1 MILRA
6 KYLITGDGRTCLQD
20 QAVYLEKVGSIG
32 GIGDA
37 AAEGGRYPDE
47 LV

>member
-20 QAVYLEKVGSIG
+20 QAVYLDKEGKIG
-32 GIGDA
+32 WQRKRRGA
-37 AAEGGRYPDE
+37 TRKRW
-47 LV
+47 